1 MATRQFYLRQLNYV
15 YLDRDKIQVKV
26 WVTILKFDLL
36 QNAKDSLKNA
46 VHVLAWPDGP
56 ESEKLKH
63 AILSVSHCA
72 EMLLKERLRRIDPE
86 HIYERRSLASSNR
99 RTITS
104 ERAIYLLE
112 TVGAI
117 TIDTKGKDALDEC
130 RNIRNQIEHNEFGV
144 THNEIKVVVAK
155 TLSFIFFFGSE
166 QLGNDLE
173 KEFKSD
179 DTWDMLLQELYEF
192 TEEFGSRISTHL
204 YAEGISIE
212 SSDNCGQETADLS
225 RGFCALCGHYYADTS
240 NN

>member
-1 MATRQFYLRQLNYV
+1 
-15 YLDRDKIQVKV
+15 
-26 WVTILKFDLL
+26 VTTLKFDLL

-86 HIYERRSLASSNR
+86 HIYEKRRLASSNR

-104 ERAIYLLE
+104 ERAISILE
-112 TVGAI
+112 TVGSI
-117 TIDTKGKDALDEC
+117 TIDTKDKDALHEC
-130 RNIRNQIEHNEFGV
+130 RNIRNRIEHNEFAI
-144 THNEIKVVVAK
+144 THKEVKIVVAK
-155 TLSFIFFFGSE
+155 ALSFIFSFGSE
-166 QLGNDLE
+166 QLGSNLE
-173 KEFKSD
+173 EEFKSD

-192 TEEFGSRISTHL
+192 TEEYGSRISSRL

-212 SSDNCGQETADLS
+212 SCANCGQETVDLS
-225 RGFCALCGHYYADTS
+225 CGFCALCGHYHADRYD
-240 NN
+240 N